1 MANLKRR
8 QRAQDGFGREI
19 RAVAA
24 LLDLNAMADDDKPT
38 EAVRAQPMQLAIKP
52 TPFRPGAAVH
62 QIGDGLALD
71 GEQVLR
77 AAQAVIPSRQCAAH
91 GFQTPESE
99 RRALAGVD
107 DDDRSEL
114 ATESTN
120 DRQRAGRS

>member
-8 QRAQDGFGREI
+8 QRAQDGLGREI
-19 RAVAA
+19 RAVAT
-24 LLDLNAMADDDKPT
+24 LLDLDAMADDDELP
-38 EAVRAQPMQLAIKP
+38 EAVSAQPVQLAVKP
-52 TPFRPGAAVH
+52 PPFRPGAAVH

-71 GEQVLR
+71 GERVLR
-77 AAQAVIPSRQCAAH
+77 AAQTVIPARQRIPD
-91 GFQTPESE
+91 GFQASE
-99 RRALAGVD
+99 GQRRALAGVD